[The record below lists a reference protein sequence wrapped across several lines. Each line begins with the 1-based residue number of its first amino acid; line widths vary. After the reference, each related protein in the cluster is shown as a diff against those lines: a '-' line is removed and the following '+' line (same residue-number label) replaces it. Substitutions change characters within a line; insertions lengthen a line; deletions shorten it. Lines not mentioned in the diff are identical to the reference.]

1 MSSPSI
7 SSALLVA
14 AIVIRKG
21 ELPTPSPLF
30 FAWTVTLGI
39 SFVAFLSVL
48 FFFQLLS
55 LLFSGSSSASG
66 ALNKHGENTPG
77 ASLHWTTHLYGVAAI
92 VWGLHSLIMQQAT
105 YWFNIAKREEE
116 KRGKAAKA
124 REDSLQISR
133 QRTQFGQEDRL

>member
-66 ALNKHGENTPG
+66 A
-77 ASLHWTTHLYGVAAI
+77 AI

-124 REDSLQISR
+124 REDYLQISR